1 MGSIVSSR
9 LDFIY
14 KNPAHQMSYAEIE
27 HEIQHVKKREHVSSL
42 VTVAGLVMAMIALA
56 GVLGS
61 GTFLMGALV
70 AIAGVAASYA
80 YCCRLAETGLRDH
93 LMQRM
98 SGPSKELLEG
108 SAATASKVDAGGWLG
123 FFSQGPAKSES

>member
-9 LDFIY
+9 LDYIY
-14 KNPAHQMSYAEIE
+14 KNPEHKMSYAEIE
-27 HEIQHVKKREHVSSL
+27 HEIQHVKKREHVSS
-42 VTVAGLVMAMIALA
+42 VVVVSSLVMAMIALA

-61 GTFLMGALV
+61 GMLIVGALI
-70 AIAGVAASYA
+70 AIAAVAASYA

-98 SGPSKELLEG
+98 SGSPQDSSNLDVVPAPKTEG
-108 SAATASKVDAGGWLG
+108 ASWLG
-123 FFSQGPAKSES
+123 FFSQAPAKTDS